1 MATRKEIEKMIQSV
15 SRRGASFVN
24 HVQKTAVAV
33 IEHYKDHGDSSLA
46 CSLVDAMPK
55 IGGAKLRQYLSVFMK
70 GEFAREDKQTIFRKD
85 AGTKPAQALLEQA
98 KAVRWDSFK
107 ADSVHKE
114 FDLVAAAS
122 RLVQRAMKAAKS
134 GEVEESVALGFATVV
149 AEFLEAENLSTEDEK
164 VTTPGELLAAR
175 AKAEAEAE
183 AEAAN
188 ATKH

>member
-1 MATRKEIEKMIQSV
+1 MADRKQIEKMIESV
-15 SRRGASFVN
+15 ARRGASFTN
-24 HVQKTAVAV
+24 HVQKTALAV
-33 IEHYKDHGDSSLA
+33 IEHYRDHGDSTLA
-46 CSLVDAMPK
+46 CQLLDAMPK
-55 IGGAKLRQYLSVFMK
+55 VGGVKLRQYLATFMR
-70 GEFAREDKQTIFRKD
+70 GEFAREDGATIFRKD
-85 AGTKPAQALLEQA
+85 AGSKPAGALLEQA
-98 KAVRWDSFK
+98 EAVRWDSFK

-175 AKAEAEAE
+175 AKAEAEA
-183 AEAAN
+183 AN